1 MDLND
6 VKIDGET
13 EYFCKRATLNC
24 VIVASYCFDGASLVA
39 CSMEDDTFNELWQTE
54 ACFLSVIDKEA

>member
-54 ACFLSVIDKEA
+54 A